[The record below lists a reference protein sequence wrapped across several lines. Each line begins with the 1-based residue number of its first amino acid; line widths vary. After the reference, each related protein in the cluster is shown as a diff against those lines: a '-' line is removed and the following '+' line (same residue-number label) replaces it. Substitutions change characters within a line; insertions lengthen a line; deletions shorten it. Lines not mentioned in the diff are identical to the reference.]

1 MIMAGMLALGAV
13 ADRVGVRSTLR
24 LSLLGMIAALLAHA
38 FESSYRG
45 LVLARCAMSFFA
57 ATMTLC
63 KTYVL
68 VAIPEA
74 DRANAIRATSIC
86 QVISISL
93 GSAAGLVAS
102 LAGLSCAQIN
112 IFMAVLSAGA
122 LAIPQTA
129 LVDVAATKSAR
140 DASLS
145 ASRSE
150 HLTMGAMGYVTFAA
164 QSMLATIMVA
174 GATDAVAK
182 FKSDTLYQ
190 AGFCLF
196 SVFGIV

>member
-1 MIMAGMLALGAV
+1 MIMIGMVVLGAV
-13 ADRVGVRSTLR
+13 ADRVGVRNTLR
-24 LSLLGMIAALLAHA
+24 VSLLGMMASLIAHA

-74 DRANAIRATSIC
+74 DRENAIRATSIC

-112 IFMAVLSAGA
+112 LSMAALCAGS
-122 LAIPQTA
+122 LAISQTA
-129 LVDVAATKSAR
+129 LV
-140 DASLS
+140 
-145 ASRSE
+145 
-150 HLTMGAMGYVTFAA
+150 
-164 QSMLATIMVA
+164 
-174 GATDAVAK
+174 
-182 FKSDTLYQ
+182 
-190 AGFCLF
+190 
-196 SVFGIV
+196 